1 MKIHGKTYS
10 FDSELN
16 TWQSYLIWV
25 KGRRQFLVGDRVLIG
40 SDIAEKNSWTTIEEF
55 FPRFKVI
62 FV

>member
-1 MKIHGKTYS
+1 MKIYGKTYP

-25 KGRRQFLVGDRVLIG
+25 KGRKQFLVGYRVLIG
-40 SDIAEKNSWTTIEEF
+40 RDIAEKNSWTTIEEF